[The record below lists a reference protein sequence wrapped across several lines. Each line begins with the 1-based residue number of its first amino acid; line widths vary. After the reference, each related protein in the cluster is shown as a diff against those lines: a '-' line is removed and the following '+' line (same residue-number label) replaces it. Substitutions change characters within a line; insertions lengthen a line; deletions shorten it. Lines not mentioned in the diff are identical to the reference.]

1 MTNLPSLDQKSPL
14 SEDGPLM
21 DVLTQS
27 AFFKEIIP
35 EELHRISRISQPLSV
50 GQGDVIFTAGQEAS
64 SLFLVGN
71 GEVELRFSIDHLNGP
86 IELPLHTVKRG
97 DMFGWSAFAGRLT
110 YSLSAVAVTE
120 AMLYRIPAESLRRL
134 CRENVHLGYLV
145 MKNVATVISS
155 RFVAIQGLVKH
166 IIQDSAR

>member
-1 MTNLPSLDQKSPL
+1 MTIRPSLDKKSVSSEGTPL
-14 SEDGPLM
+14 TN
-21 DVLTQS
+21 VLAQS
-27 AFFKEIIP
+27 AFFKEIRP
-35 EELHRISRISQPLSV
+35 KDLDRIVRISQPV
-50 GQGDVIFTAGQEAS
+50 PFGEGDRIFEAGQEAYA
-64 SLFLVGN
+64 LFLVGQ

-97 DMFGWSAFAGRLT
+97 DMFGWSSFAGRFT

-120 AMLYRIPAESLRRL
+120 VMLYRIPAESLRRL